1 MNYTKEQLLELKRKK
16 LLLLKARYDLKSFV
30 KLHFEIHKGA
40 EFFENWHI
48 DYLCKILESTLP
60 TRLNSAPAQENGS
73 LGNHLADYANFGAV
87 ITDQVTPTPKLAQ
100 SYQSNT
106 AMTNFVV
113 GNGNL
118 SQSTPSQEASQA
130 QDSEANL
137 ESTQIQDSKKC
148 AMQTQESIS
157 GECYQDKKILGF
169 EDRNRG
175 FASDDAGSYQ
185 ESERLHT
192 GARELLGDFGDK
204 IGVLEREAQGA
215 YLGVCNQAEREQSPI
230 LSQKNQESRII
241 TRLMVNMPPSYG
253 KTEIIARNFI
263 AWTLG
268 NFPHR
273 KFFYVSYSDELCKKI
288 SNQVRD
294 LLKSKFWAQVFGRS
308 PQFIQD
314 NASEFMLKEGGGL
327 FCTTLKASLTGFHA
341 HQILIDDPIKVADM
355 SSRAERNR
363 VNQTFKESV
372 LSRLQDRQSNIT
384 ILMQRLGDEDLCGFL
399 LDPKNFPQEAIDA
412 WQVVRLQAL
421 NKEPCVYQIKDFVYE
436 RGANEPLA
444 PHKHTL
450 AELEDLKIKM
460 GEDEFS
466 TQYLQ
471 EPQVSEAGY
480 FESVYFKTIP
490 SYEMGEHNSYIFVDN
505 ATSLE
510 SSADNRAIALVGC
523 EGLENRVRY
532 ILKDCVYGIWSEEET
547 IAQLLS
553 MMSENPKAQV
563 YIESDGGGLTL
574 ERLLQKELSALNTK
588 LKYQGKPPITNGVHL
603 YPANRKVSK
612 VEKIKAMRSY
622 YNTGDLVFLHNARG
636 LGQIKKELLAFNPA
650 KPFRK
655 DDCIDALASAMAHP
669 NVVPKYR
676 QKEESTTF
684 SKTNYYKRLGNFR
697 I

>member
-118 SQSTPSQEASQA
+118 SQSTPSQEASPDLESSA
-130 QDSEANL
+130 IVESNSNL
-137 ESTQIQDSKKC
+137 ESTQIQDLEFAHEIQSLHTEG
-148 AMQTQESIS
+148 QTN
-157 GECYQDKKILGF
+157 GAVFC
-169 EDRNRG
+169 
-175 FASDDAGSYQ
+175 DDFGSFSSERAGSYLSGNDQ
-185 ESERLHT
+185 TRTQKSTMHDR
-192 GARELLGDFGDK
+192 
-204 IGVLEREAQGA
+204 
-215 YLGVCNQAEREQSPI
+215 REQIPAGKI
-230 LSQKNQESRII
+230 AQKTSQPEII

-263 AWTLG
+263 AWALG

-341 HQILIDDPIKVADM
+341 HQILIDDPIKVSDM

-412 WQVVRLQAL
+412 WQVVKLQAL

>member
-106 AMTNFVV
+106 ASVAKATDPYLHMTNFVV

-137 ESTQIQDSKKC
+137 ESAQIQDSKKC

-157 GECYQDKKILGF
+157 
-169 EDRNRG
+169 
-175 FASDDAGSYQ
+175 AAGIEMSFGGC
-185 ESERLHT
+185 
-192 GARELLGDFGDK
+192 GARSEEATLAVVPEAK
-204 IGVLEREAQGA
+204 REHSA
-215 YLGVCNQAEREQSPI
+215 
-230 LSQKNQESRII
+230 KNRSIPTQPEVI

-263 AWTLG
+263 AWALG

-294 LLKSKFWAQVFGRS
+294 LIKSKFWAQVFGRS

-314 NASEFMLKEGGGL
+314 NANEFMLKEGGGL

-399 LDPKNFPQEAIDA
+399 LDPKNFPQEAINA
-412 WQVVRLQAL
+412 WQVVKLQAL

-450 AELEDLKIKM
+450 SELEDLKIKM

-574 ERLLQKELSALNTK
+574 ERLLQKELSVLNTK

-636 LGQIKKELLAFNPA
+636 LNQIKKELLAFNPA